1 MKTLIPGIILIM
13 IVFGLVLGLGSVS
26 QYIQPHSI
34 ILVLGGTLAIFLM
47 SSPLA
52 VIKAVGQS
60 TAALVHPEESFQKY
74 QNSIQQLLKSKSLAT
89 PCENPL
95 INYAAELWAQG
106 VDADLFVVLL
116 SQKRSELEVKSSD
129 SVQSLK
135 NLAKYPP
142 ALGMIGTV
150 MGMVTLFAS
159 LDQNRNN
166 IGSHLSLAMTATF
179 FGLIISNVIL
189 SPLADRVHVRQVY
202 QHRVYASIYEVL
214 LLINRDEPQ
223 SIILDEV
230 SHRAA

>member
-1 MKTLIPGIILIM
+1 MKTLIPGIVLIM
-13 IVFGLVLGLGSVS
+13 IVFALVVGWDSVA

-34 ILVLGGTLAIFLM
+34 ILVIGGTIAIFLM

-52 VIKAVGQS
+52 VIKSVGQS
-60 TAALVHPEESFQKY
+60 IAALIHPEESFQKY
-74 QNSIQQLLKSKSLAT
+74 QLPIQQLLKSKSLTSPSA
-89 PCENPL
+89 NPL
-95 INYAAELWAQG
+95 INYAAELWTQG
-106 VDADLFVVLL
+106 VDPDLFVVLL

-159 LDQNRNN
+159 LDQNRNH
-166 IGSHLSLAMTATF
+166 IGTHLSLAMTATF
-179 FGLIISNVIL
+179 FGLIVSNLIL

-214 LLINRDEPQ
+214 LLINRNEPETVIQ
-223 SIILDEV
+223 DEV